1 MIYIE
6 PLGGLC
12 NRMRAVNSALCLA
25 ELTKQKM
32 VIVWRENEELNCPY
46 TALFQL
52 PDTIR
57 IITVNSLFS
66 KIRSKLLYHFC
77 KIHLDDADVLRLR
90 NENKVIE
97 WENPQKLKSI
107 YFKTGQQF
115 ADLPN
120 FDFFQPVD
128 DIVKRSGKI
137 KERLGK
143 QAIGI
148 HIRRTDN
155 KMAIEKSGL
164 EGFVSAIEKELAVN
178 PETMFYLATDD
189 PTVEQ
194 EFVDKFNGHIVVQ
207 EGKKLDRNT
216 ESAIE
221 DAYVDLL
228 CLAATQKIYGSF
240 YSSFSEIGAAI
251 GKIPLEIIT
260 SDGDME

>member
-107 YFKTGQQF
+107 YFKTGQQI
-115 ADLPN
+115 AD
-120 FDFFQPVD
+120 
-128 DIVKRSGKI
+128 
-137 KERLGK
+137 
-143 QAIGI
+143 
-148 HIRRTDN
+148 
-155 KMAIEKSGL
+155 
-164 EGFVSAIEKELAVN
+164 
-178 PETMFYLATDD
+178 
-189 PTVEQ
+189 
-194 EFVDKFNGHIVVQ
+194 
-207 EGKKLDRNT
+207 
-216 ESAIE
+216 
-221 DAYVDLL
+221 
-228 CLAATQKIYGSF
+228 
-240 YSSFSEIGAAI
+240 
-251 GKIPLEIIT
+251 
-260 SDGDME
+260 